1 MDQTEY
7 HCHLS
12 QTAPHFYPCHAMLIR
27 LEATVWLWQTVRVDD
42 KVKT

>member
-12 QTAPHFYPCHAMLIR
+12 QTTPHFYPCDAMLIR
-27 LEATVWLWQTVRVDD
+27 LEAIVWFWQIVRVDD
-42 KVKT
+42 KVKM